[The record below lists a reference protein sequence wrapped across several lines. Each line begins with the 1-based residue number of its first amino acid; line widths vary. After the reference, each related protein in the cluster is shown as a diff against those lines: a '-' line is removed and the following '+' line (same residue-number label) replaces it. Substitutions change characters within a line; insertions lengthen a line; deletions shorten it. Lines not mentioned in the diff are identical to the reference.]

1 MCNPRCHTGLTGSG
15 VVPHRCSQCRLH
27 LFSIADRHIKVLPI
41 VIVSLCDRSIVQ
53 TKRSEV
59 LVEVWET
66 DAPEHRL
73 ELLCL
78 VLALVLAATCALRWC
93 GFAKRTRLV
102 QFSRLPKLLDVAG
115 VMLAAMGVAA
125 ARGSGADDGGQ
136 VALLASVAVA
146 AALLWQ
152 QEVTMASGRTVA
164 AQSLL
169 VTLSVGA
176 VLAAE
181 VPEPSMTQV
190 LQWVIACWVGWL
202 LVTLSA
208 PRLPLLVI
216 ATGVSVWPVSLSV
229 LAKHLTTHSDDP
241 GGEEEEDP
249 GAAPHWPLWMAVPLC
264 AAGQLLVALDGR
276 RLSPAVCLSKK

>member
-1 MCNPRCHTGLTGSG
+1 MGSAAWSASEPFAAA
-15 VVPHRCSQCRLH
+15 VSNV
-27 LFSIADRHIKVLPI
+27 A
-41 VIVSLCDRSIVQ
+41 VI
-53 TKRSEV
+53 
-59 LVEVWET
+59 
-66 DAPEHRL
+66 
-73 ELLCL
+73 
-78 VLALVLAATCALRWC
+78 LALVLAATCALRWC

-136 VALLASVAVA
+136 VALLASVVVA

-181 VPEPSMTQV
+181 VPKPSMMQV
-190 LQWVIACWVGWL
+190 MQWVIACWVGWL